1 MHQGLRKKSTAQQVS
16 PRSVIFLLQLFDWLL
31 IQMPNLLQSIQK
43 MPQMAD
49 AGKSRER
56 MLRFWQQIGKRTNEN
71 EESEENYLITI
82 WMIQG

>member
-1 MHQGLRKKSTAQQVS
+1 
-16 PRSVIFLLQLFDWLL
+16 
-31 IQMPNLLQSIQK
+31 MPNLLQSIQK

-56 MLRFWQQIGKRTNEN
+56 MLRFWQQIGKRRNEN